1 MESLVMFELDKLD
14 SYYRGK
20 KVFVTGHTGFKGSWL
35 IYWLKQLGAIVH
47 GYSLEPEKESL
58 YRSVNGDSLIDN
70 SFFHDINNYEEVSKK
85 INNFKPDY
93 IFHLAAQPLVLESYE
108 QPLKT
113 FNTNVIGTANILN
126 SLFKLNKKCSII
138 IVTTD
143 KVYENNE
150 FDHPFKENDRLGG
163 YDPYSSSK
171 AASELVV
178 NSYIKSFFN
187 IKYYNKHQ
195 KSISTVRAGNV
206 IGGGDWS
213 KNRLI
218 PDLVKSFSKNISL
231 EVRSPDSVRPWQH
244 VLEPLAS
251 YLFIAAKSYN
261 EPQFSRPWNIG
272 PYSNQSLSV
281 RKVVDIANKFW
292 PEGSVSFPSSTT
304 KLHEANILKLD
315 ISDALNILR
324 WEPKMDI
331 DLTIERTI
339 NWYKQ
344 FYNGESSLSLM
355 KKDLDF
361 YINL

>member
-1 MESLVMFELDKLD
+1 MESLVKFEIKKLKD
-14 SYYRGK
+14 YYTGK

-35 IYWLKQLGAIVH
+35 IYWLKQLGAIVE
-47 GYSLEPEKESL
+47 GYSLKPEKKSL
-58 YRSVNGDSLIDN
+58 YDSINGDSIIDN
-70 SFFHDINNYEEVSKK
+70 SFFLDINNYDQIYKK
-85 INNFKPDY
+85 INIFQPDY
-93 IFHLAAQPLVLESYE
+93 LFHMAAQPLVLESYK

-126 SLFKLNKKCSII
+126 SLLNLNKKCSII
-138 IVTTD
+138 VVTTD

-150 FDHPFKENDRLGG
+150 LDRPFKESDQLGG

-187 IKYYNKHQ
+187 IKNYNKHQ

-231 EVRSPDSVRPWQH
+231 EVRSPDYVRPWQH

-281 RKVVDIANKFW
+281 IKVVDIANKFW